1 MRKGSLL
8 VEALI
13 ALVIIM
19 FSVGIAMVSSYNLLK
34 KSYENQALVELSDVL
49 LNECEKILTMNV
61 LQIASGTR
69 KVIYH
74 GKEFTVNVTKT
85 IANYSSKFTMSPDGE
100 PVTLNFSGLS
110 NIVVVVV
117 RVTDSKG
124 RYVETKVVPKQ

>member
-1 MRKGSLL
+1 VKRGSVL

-13 ALVIIM
+13 ALIIIM

-61 LQIASGTR
+61 FQITSGTR

-74 GKEFTVNVTKT
+74 GKEFTVSLTKT
-85 IANYSSKFTMSPDGE
+85 SANYSNKFTMSPDGE